1 MSKLYFIRMK
11 DIWQSVSAQDTLF
24 WLANIYLF
32 LEYVRPQTLYPSI
45 AVIPFARIT
54 IALGMLFLLL
64 GNLNRFVKNPVN
76 KLMIMMLLV
85 ILISSAN
92 ALSPGIAFSKVSDFI
107 SWIFIYFIIVNA
119 INTEDRFLIF
129 MLAFLLYS
137 FKMSQFSFL
146 NWVATGFSFRR
157 EGTGG
162 GPGWFN
168 NSGEFG
174 IQMCIFLPLASCFYY
189 ALHQYWS
196 RLKKGFFLLF
206 PLTALTG
213 AISCSSRGALVGVVS
228 ILLFMLFK
236 TKNKLKVLF
245 IVITTICLVYVLLP
259 DKQKERLVASGQD
272 NTSVSRLQLWGVGLD
287 MVRRHPVLGVGY
299 RNWGVAQTEVYGV
312 QNQLLPHNVFIECAA
327 ELGLSG
333 FLCFVLLIGYTF
345 YNNYQSRKLL
355 GSSADGRFLSLMADG
370 LDAALVGYLV
380 SGFFVT
386 VLYYPYFWINLSMTV
401 ALRNVAVSRVETV
414 PVVAHDAGVSLQQ
427 AGAR

>member
-1 MSKLYFIRMK
+1 MSKLYFIRVK
-11 DIWQSVSAQDTLF
+11 DIWQSLSAQDTLF

-45 AVIPFARIT
+45 AVLPFARIT
-54 IALGMLFLLL
+54 IALGMFFLLL
-64 GNLNRFVKNPVN
+64 GNLNKFVKNPVN

-92 ALSPGIAFSKVSDFI
+92 ALSPGIAFGKVSEFI
-107 SWIFIYFIIVNA
+107 SWLFIYFIIVNA

-189 ALHQYWS
+189 ALHHHWS
-196 RLKKGFFLLF
+196 KVKKVFFILF

-213 AISCSSRGALVGVVS
+213 AISCSSRGALVGVAG
-228 ILLFMLFK
+228 ILLFMMFK

-245 IVITTICLVYVLLP
+245 LVIITVCLAFVLLP

-272 NTSVSRLQLWGVGLD
+272 NTSVSRLQLWEVGLD

-299 RNWGVAQTEVYGV
+299 KNWGVAQAEVYGT

-333 FLCFVLLIGYTF
+333 LVCFVLLIGYTF
-345 YNNYQSRKLL
+345 YNNHQSRELL
-355 GSSADGRFLSLMADG
+355 KSSVDGRFLSLMADG
-370 LDAALVGYLV
+370 LDAALVGFLV

-401 ALRNVAVSRVETV
+401 ALRNIAGSRGETTQ
-414 PVVAHDAGVSLQQ
+414 VVAHNAELSLQQ
-427 AGAR
+427 VGA